1 VRVKIAGQRVKVAR
15 GDGLFAC
22 SNEARCGRTEGK
34 AQRQRAARDRL
45 GGWGSVGAEPGAMAK
60 RMEWGASGEAGGS
73 RRWRAVVRGLVVKK
87 LPAWCPPIRLRR
99 LVCAQFRSALASPS
113 IA

>member
-1 VRVKIAGQRVKVAR
+1 M
-15 GDGLFAC
+15 GLFAC

-87 LPAWCPPIRLRR
+87 LPAWCPPIRLRASS
-99 LVCAQFRSALASPS
+99 VRSSGRR
-113 IA
+113 